1 MIPAT
6 KPVGKAVAQAGNG
19 PALASREAGH
29 QAGFTIIEVLVSIML
44 LSIIVLVILTPL
56 SGLFNLTRRSDQ
68 QITATQAAQRTLETI
83 RGEWLS
89 GARYRQACVSVP
101 IPVMTPPIAVNVQ
114 SLDRDGNVMT
124 TAPLDT
130 TCGPTADDP
139 PLRRIQ
145 VVVKVGNAVSNL
157 SVDVARP

>member
-6 KPVGKAVAQAGNG
+6 KQENSPVAQLTGG
-19 PALASREAGH
+19 PALSACKVGH

-56 SGLFNLTRRSDQ
+56 SGLFNMTRRSDQ
-68 QITATQAAQRTLETI
+68 QIAATQVAQRTLETI

-89 GARYRQACVSVP
+89 GARYRQACVSAP
-101 IPVMTPPIAVNVQ
+101 IPQMTPPIAVNVQ
-114 SLDRDGNVMT
+114 SLDREGSVTT
-124 TAPLDT
+124 TAALKT
-130 TCGPTADDP
+130 TCGTAADDP

-145 VVVKVGNAVSNL
+145 VVVKVGKAVSNL